1 MEKEEF
7 TDKAPGILV
16 PIPHG
21 SPDVAYAFV
30 PNPLPPKWDWPVD
43 LWPML
48 SEARACLASLDGTG
62 KHLPNPDILLR
73 PIQQREARL
82 SSELEGTFTDPQK
95 QALFQADPRYP
106 MSATDPVNAYREVFN
121 YARALRLRLEG
132 DGPNLPLS
140 RHLIRQ
146 LHQVLMDGVRGHQQ
160 QAGEFRTIQ
169 NQIGHPARFV
179 PPPPEHLATLLE
191 DFEKYIQDQDESH
204 SQFNPLVRAFLVHY
218 QFETIHPF
226 GDGNG
231 RVGRLLLALTIAEWC
246 GLSRQWL
253 YMSAYFERRK
263 KEYMDLLLRVSTHGD
278 WSRWIKFCLE
288 GVIVQAKDTER
299 RCERLVALH
308 RDFHQRLKGGSVR
321 LSSIVD
327 GLFGTPFVTVLG
339 VKAALNVTYPTAR
352 ADLRKLEVLGILQPL
367 EGLPTIT
374 YYCGQIHDVTHK
386 DIVESFPLAGA

>member
-1 MEKEEF
+1 MNPAEF
-7 TDKAPGILV
+7 TDDATGILV
-16 PIPHG
+16 RIQHT
-21 SPDVAYAFV
+21 SPDTAYAFV
-30 PNPLPPKWDWPVD
+30 PNPLPPNWEWPVD

-48 SEARACLASLDGTG
+48 SEAHACLRSLDGTG
-62 KHLPNPDILLR
+62 KHLPNPEILLR

-106 MSATDPVNAYREVFN
+106 TSVTDELNKYREVFN
-121 YARALRLRLEG
+121 YARALRVRLDK
-132 DGPNLPLS
+132 DGTDLPLS

-160 QAGEFRTIQ
+160 RAGEFRTIQ

-179 PPPPEHLATLLE
+179 PPPPEHLGTLLE
-191 DFEKYIQDQDESH
+191 DFEKYLQHQDASS
-204 SQFNPLVRAFLVHY
+204 SQFHPLVRAFLVHY

-231 RVGRLLLALTIAEWC
+231 RVGRLLLSLTIAEWC

-253 YMSAYFERRK
+253 YMSAFFERRK
-263 KEYMDLLLRVSTHGD
+263 KEYMDLLLRVSTHGSWD
-278 WSRWIKFCLE
+278 LWIKFCLE
-288 GVIVQAKDTER
+288 GVISQAKDTEW
-299 RCERLVALH
+299 RCEKLLTLH
-308 RDFHQRLKGGSVR
+308 RDFHHRLKGGSVR

-327 GLFGTPFVTVLG
+327 GLFDSPAVSVMH
-339 VKAALNVTYPTAR
+339 VKRTLNVTYPTAR
-352 ADLRKLEVLGILQPL
+352 ADLRKLEALGILKPL

-374 YYCGQIHDVTHK
+374 YYCDQIYDVTHK
-386 DIVESFPLAGA
+386 DIIESPPLAD